1 MIRVLDFL
9 WIRPD
14 LCPQPC
20 VKKKFNDFAY
30 SILCY
35 VKFQETS
42 TKITVSSISDIS
54 SYNLERVITIRG
66 SIPDIS
72 RAEAE
77 VSRYCAEMF
86 DLQMMFWIWFFFVA
100 EAGAK
105 LSTLTLQ
112 PLITLLRLM
121 TKII

>member
-1 MIRVLDFL
+1 MMITKWAIIRTKNFFLYEVVLLNEVTLFDG
-9 WIRPD
+9 
-14 LCPQPC
+14 
-20 VKKKFNDFAY
+20 
-30 SILCY
+30 ILCY

-86 DLQMMFWIWFFFVA
+86 DLQIMFWIWFF
-100 EAGAK
+100 
-105 LSTLTLQ
+105 L
-112 PLITLLRLM
+112 
-121 TKII
+121 

>member
-86 DLQMMFWIWFFFVA
+86 DLLIMFWIRFF
-100 EAGAK
+100 
-105 LSTLTLQ
+105 L
-112 PLITLLRLM
+112 
-121 TKII
+121 